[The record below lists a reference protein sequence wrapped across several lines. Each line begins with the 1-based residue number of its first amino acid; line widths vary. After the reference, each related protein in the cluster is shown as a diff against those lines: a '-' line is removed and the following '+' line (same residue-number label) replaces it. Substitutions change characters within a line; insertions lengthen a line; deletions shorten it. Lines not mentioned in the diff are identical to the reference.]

1 MEWLGQHFFT
11 DLPDSG
17 HLLLNCSHN
26 PFLVLLAYL
35 VACAAGFGTLDMA
48 ERVGHVEDPT
58 ARRHWRWL
66 GAGCLAGGIWSTSSS
81 ACWPSRPPSPFT
93 TN

>member
-1 MEWLGQHFFT
+1 MEWLGLHFFT
-11 DLPDSG
+11 DLPTNG

-48 ERVGHVEDPT
+48 ERVGHVEAPT

-66 GAGCLAGGIWSTSSS
+66 GAGCLAGASGRHISS
-81 ACWPSRPPSPFT
+81 ACWPSRRPSQFT